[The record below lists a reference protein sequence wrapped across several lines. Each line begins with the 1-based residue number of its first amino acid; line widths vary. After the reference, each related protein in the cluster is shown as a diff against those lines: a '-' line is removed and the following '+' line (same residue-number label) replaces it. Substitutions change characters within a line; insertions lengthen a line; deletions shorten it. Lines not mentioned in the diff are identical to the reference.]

1 MPIKYSHLCKWIIG
15 SLIGITIIGLLFYP
29 IKILAV
35 NDLKNC
41 TGLILPIKK
50 QVGFTLEYTHSV
62 HRTKVQ
68 EHFVFAPDNNIVLT
82 STSFQSLGVGIP
94 FLPEEGTLIND
105 NGVYLLTDMNREF
118 ESITL
123 GFMPIAKQAIIL
135 NGKKYELKDYFI
147 EGTFI
152 KISYETIF
160 PIEIIWKIWQGGK
173 EVLYD

>member
-1 MPIKYSHLCKWIIG
+1 MPIRYSYLYKWIIC
-15 SLIGITIIGLLFYP
+15 SLIVITILGILFYP
-29 IKILAV
+29 LKILAV
-35 NDLKNC
+35 NDFKNR

-62 HRTKVQ
+62 HKTKVQ
-68 EHFVFAPDNNIVLT
+68 EHFVFAPNNSIVLT
-82 STSFQSLGVGIP
+82 STTFQSLGVGIP
-94 FLPEEGTLIND
+94 FLPEEGQLVND
-105 NGVYLLTDMNREF
+105 NGVYLLTDMNREL

-135 NGKKYELKDYFI
+135 NGKKYELKNYFI

-160 PIEIIWKIWQGGK
+160 PIEIIWQIWQGGK